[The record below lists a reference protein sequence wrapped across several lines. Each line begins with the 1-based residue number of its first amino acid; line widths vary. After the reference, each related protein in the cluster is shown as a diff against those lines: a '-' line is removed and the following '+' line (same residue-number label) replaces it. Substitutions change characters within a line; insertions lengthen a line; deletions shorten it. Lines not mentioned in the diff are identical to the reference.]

1 MTTLLISFLGRV
13 PHKKGGG
20 YEATVYELDGRQ
32 YQTTQFATALAEHYR
47 VDTLRVLGTA
57 GSMWDL
63 FAAELDSAVMATPA
77 WEALSAAVSE
87 DAVTQPLLDAM
98 AEVLNLAGGRY
109 QHEFRLMPYGLDE
122 AEQVDTLRMMAEG
135 LSAGDR
141 LLLDVT
147 HGLRHLPMLGLMSAF
162 YVRLAAGAEVV
173 GIHYAAFDRKV
184 DGVTPV
190 MSLNGLMRLY
200 DWVRA
205 LECFSKDGDYG
216 GFADLLSADGL
227 RGDLLAEAA
236 FLERAAV
243 APNARRKLETF
254 TAAAGEPASPAGRL
268 FLPLLMERIEW
279 RKGKD
284 RAAWEGRLARDYLAR
299 RDYLRAGQFAFE
311 SLISARALA
320 NGADANDYDHA
331 RQTAERELEQQ
342 TRDGRLEPEN
352 PANFI
357 TLKNLRNALSHGLRA
372 RVDAAGFLVRQ
383 TATFIDGLLADE
395 ARLRAW
401 LEQVARDLPR

>member
-1 MTTLLISFLGRV
+1 MTTLLISFLGR
-13 PHKKGGG
+13 PQKKDGG
-20 YEATVYELDGRQ
+20 YEAAVYELEGRR
-32 YQTTQFATALAEHYR
+32 YRTTQFATALAEHYG

-63 FAAELDSAVMATPA
+63 FAAELDAGMMATSA
-77 WEALSAAVSE
+77 WEALEAAVPE
-87 DAVTQPLLDAM
+87 DAVTQTLLDAM
-98 AEVLNLAGGRY
+98 AAALNQGGGRY
-109 QHEFRLMPYGLDE
+109 RLEFRLIPYGLDE
-122 AEQVDTLRMMAEG
+122 AEQVATLRMMAEG

-162 YVRLAAGAEVV
+162 YVRAVAGAEVA

-205 LECFSKDGDYG
+205 LECFNKDGDYG
-216 GFADLLSADGL
+216 GFADLLTADGL
-227 RGDLLAEAA
+227 RGGLLAEAA

-243 APNARRKLETF
+243 APNAKRKLDSF
-254 TAAAGEPASPAGRL
+254 TGGALAPDSPAGRL
-268 FLPLLMERIEW
+268 FLPVLMDRIEW
-279 RKGKD
+279 RRGRD

-320 NGADANDYDHA
+320 NGADANDYDTG
-331 RQTAERELEQQ
+331 RQTAERELEQL
-342 TRDGRLEPEN
+342 TKEGRLDPKD
-352 PANFI
+352 PGNFI

-372 RVDAAGFLVRQ
+372 RVDAGGFLAQQ
-383 TATFIDGLLADE
+383 TAGFIDGLLADE

-401 LEQVARDLPR
+401 LEQVARNLPR